1 MLKVYFQDGSVEIP
15 VKIKAAAPTEE
26 PTAEPTAAP
35 TPRPV
40 PKTLDNSSPALWIGL
55 ILVGIAGL
63 AVLTVMKASLK
74 RK

>member
-1 MLKVYFQDGSVEIP
+1 METLAAGDHTLKVYFQDGSVEIP
-15 VKIKAAAPTEE
+15 VKIKA
-26 PTAEPTAAP
+26 AAP

-63 AVLTVMKASLK
+63 AVLTVMKASRK